1 MIESLATLAA
11 AASTTLVAA
20 MATDAWQTART
31 GILRV
36 LRRGAEH
43 EPGALAA
50 QLDSEAA
57 LVVAADDAGAAR
69 ESLQPGWRLRLEQFL
84 RDNPEAAEAIRELTV
99 RLEAELPGSEQ
110 QWVRYHQ
117 NVEAHDNA
125 RAFGVQNGNVIIH
138 EAPAAGPVTPSAG
151 GVAPSTVTPSPVT
164 PSTGPVTPSAGGV
177 APRPVTPNTDPV
189 TPTPHAD
196 APDAPSPDGQAP
208 GARRDGGAMT

>member
-36 LRRGAEH
+36 LRRGGEH
-43 EPGALAA
+43 EPAALAA

-151 GVAPSTVTPSPVT
+151 GVAPSPVT
-164 PSTGPVTPSAGGV
+164 PS
-177 APRPVTPNTDPV
+177 TDPV
-189 TPTPHAD
+189 TPTPHAP
-196 APDAPSPDGQAP
+196 APHAPSPDGQAP
-208 GARRDGGAMT
+208 GARRDGGPMT

>member
-36 LRRGAEH
+36 LRRGSEH
-43 EPGALAA
+43 EPAALAA

-138 EAPAAGPVTPSAG
+138 EAPAAGPVTPSTG
-151 GVAPSTVTPSPVT
+151 FVTPSASPVTPSPVT
-164 PSTGPVTPSAGGV
+164 PS
-177 APRPVTPNTDPV
+177 PVTPNTDPV

-208 GARRDGGAMT
+208 GGRRDGGPMT